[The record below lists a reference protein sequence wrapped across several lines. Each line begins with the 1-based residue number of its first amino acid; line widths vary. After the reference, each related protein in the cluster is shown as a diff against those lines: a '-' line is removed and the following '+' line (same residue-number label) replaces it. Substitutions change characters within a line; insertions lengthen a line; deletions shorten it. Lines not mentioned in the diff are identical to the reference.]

1 MKKIIFV
8 TMFVGLLCAACDTTS
23 SDNGDLD
30 GMWYLTRIDTLSN
43 GHSADYRDRRIFW
56 SFQGTL
62 AQFNHAD
69 GTNHYYMSRF
79 DHTASRLRLSDV
91 FLYDRVEGDRFI
103 DSSTLNELRP
113 FGINNLSED
122 YLVKSLDEDK
132 MILQDEE
139 LCLHFEKY

>member
-1 MKKIIFV
+1 
-8 TMFVGLLCAACDTTS
+8 
-23 SDNGDLD
+23 
-30 GMWYLTRIDTLSN
+30 
-43 GHSADYRDRRIFW
+43 
-56 SFQGTL
+56 
-62 AQFNHAD
+62 
-69 GTNHYYMSRF
+69 MSRF

>member
-1 MKKIIFV
+1 
-8 TMFVGLLCAACDTTS
+8 
-23 SDNGDLD
+23 
-30 GMWYLTRIDTLSN
+30 
-43 GHSADYRDRRIFW
+43 
-56 SFQGTL
+56 
-62 AQFNHAD
+62 
-69 GTNHYYMSRF
+69 MSRF

-113 FGINNLSED
+113 FGINNLRED